1 MRLTGKDA
9 VMTTLVYTARE
20 LAGLL
25 GLNIKTLYEATARGE
40 IPHRRIGRRILWPR
54 PAIDAWLALGG

>member
-1 MRLTGKDA
+1 
-9 VMTTLVYTARE
+9 MTTLVYTAQE